1 MRALERVREGDPGLK
16 TKNASFATDLQA
28 GTPAQGAAAR
38 LRRPTP
44 AAPRRRSPPAAHVGH
59 LPPAGAAQ
67 LAGRGLQ
74 VRPGRSGGLA
84 WRGAEGWGL
93 GPGALQ
99 LRAEPQAKQQSG
111 GEQTAAQGTAAPPGQ
126 PLPRHGGLGPARPG
140 APLRRPHAPTRSRDV
155 APRARAANCGNSPA
169 GRGAGSDPPL
179 FLCSRKP
186 RRNLIQPGWQG
197 RAERR
202 ARRGPRD
209 AGGSAEPD
217 SGPSPTSRVPEE
229 APSSPGSGA

>member
-1 MRALERVREGDPGLK
+1 MREEAEDFFFFFFLKVAVWAVRGGLGLRALERVREGYPGLK
-16 TKNASFATDLQA
+16 TKIASFATDLQA

-44 AAPRRRSPPAAHVGH
+44 AAPRRRSTPAAHVGH

-99 LRAEPQAKQQSG
+99 LRAEPQAEQQSG

-126 PLPRHGGLGPARPG
+126 PLPRHGGLGPARG
-140 APLRRPHAPTRSRDV
+140 SAPP
-155 APRARAANCGNSPA
+155 PA
-169 GRGAGSDPPL
+169 GARPQQGYGPAGQSCQLWELPRGPGRGLGPASLPL
-179 FLCSRKP
+179 FK
-186 RRNLIQPGWQG
+186 
-197 RAERR
+197 
-202 ARRGPRD
+202 
-209 AGGSAEPD
+209 
-217 SGPSPTSRVPEE
+217 E
-229 APSSPGSGA
+229 ALA